1 MGLQVHFTY
10 GKNKGVFSTKDYE
23 IGQLVYTFEPYYIE
37 EPTRTSIQVEDKHF
51 EDDTG
56 MYLNH
61 HCEPNSCIVS
71 DERGIHLFAID
82 IIKKK
87 DEITF
92 DYNTTEDKITHPFKC
107 NCHGKLIKGKH
118 YCLVRLHNDPLG
130 KPKEAE
136 SNVTFEKI
144 NKNA

>member
-1 MGLQVHFTY
+1 MQQYWREPLMWTAPEMNKRYPPLKIIQYESEDLQVHFTY

-56 MYLNH
+56 MYL
-61 HCEPNSCIVS
+61 SCIVS

-107 NCHGKLIKGKH
+107 NCHGKLIKGKT
-118 YCLVRLHNDPLG
+118 L
-130 KPKEAE
+130 
-136 SNVTFEKI
+136 
-144 NKNA
+144 